1 MDINPTYTK
10 VEKFIQTMYGVIVLE
25 ATAGFPTGETNL
37 YCISGNGK
45 IVWKAEKP
53 DPYTLYSRMRL
64 NEDGSSLSTYTL
76 SGHACD
82 LDLASGKILSKTSI
96 Q

>member
-1 MDINPTYTK
+1 MEITPIHTK

-25 ATAGFPTGETNL
+25 APTGFPTGETNL
-37 YCISGNGK
+37 YCITADGK
-45 IVWKAEKP
+45 TIWKAEKP
-53 DPYTLYSRMRL
+53 DPYTLFSRVRL
-64 NEDGSSLSTYTL
+64 NEDGVSISTYTL

-82 LDLASGKILSKTSI
+82 LDLASGKILSKTHI

>member
-1 MDINPTYTK
+1 MEIKPIHTK

-25 ATAGFPTGETNL
+25 APAGFPTSETNL
-37 YCISGNGK
+37 YCITADGK
-45 IVWKAEKP
+45 TIWKAEKP
-53 DPYTLYSRMRL
+53 APYTLYSRVRL
-64 NEDGSSLSTYTL
+64 NEDGVSISTYTL

-82 LDLASGKILSKTSI
+82 LDLASGKILSKTHI